1 MQNDDSSFHFGG
13 SQYSHQLPLE
23 VKDDKEDDG
32 FLSINEFVNLDDDP
46 MLGLMDDNINLQE
59 SR

>member
-1 MQNDDSSFHFGG
+1 
-13 SQYSHQLPLE
+13 LPLE

-46 MLGLMDDNINLQE
+46 MLGLMDDNINL
-59 SR
+59 

>member
-46 MLGLMDDNINLQE
+46 MLGLMEDNINL
-59 SR
+59 